1 MQVSGK
7 EEVKA
12 GSKKQV
18 RQAMSL
24 YVTIKGPNPLCKLV
38 HNNA

>member
-1 MQVSGK
+1 MQMPWK
-7 EEVKA
+7 EQVPA

-38 HNNA
+38 HNNT